1 MRQVE
6 PPLKGSVVQDQSCLM
21 IGSCKEFP
29 LPSPKARGQGVRT
42 EACCP
47 GKMAHPGLV
56 AKSRRTG
63 ITPSGGI

>member
-6 PPLKGSVVQDQSCLM
+6 PALKGSVVQDLSRLL

-42 EACCP
+42 EACGP
-47 GKMAHPGLV
+47 EEMAHPALV
-56 AKSRRTG
+56 AKSRRTK
-63 ITPSGGI
+63 

>member
-6 PPLKGSVVQDQSCLM
+6 LPLKGSVVQDQSCLL
-21 IGSCKEFP
+21 IGSCKGFP

-47 GKMAHPGLV
+47 KGVAHPALV
-56 AKSRRTG
+56 AKSRRTK
-63 ITPSGGI
+63 